1 MTASQCVPL
10 NILSIQYQVI
20 GRIVLGGPE
29 CEGTALT
36 HWEEIQK
43 NPRRPI
49 AQWHKLTGPQ

>member
-1 MTASQCVPL
+1 M
-10 NILSIQYQVI
+10 I
-20 GRIVLGGPE
+20 GRIILGGPD

-49 AQWHKLTGPQ
+49 AQWHKLTAASQ